1 MGGLVIRKI
10 WREDLPYTMV
20 ELVFLMRD
28 VATGIHPQG
37 DTRITGQV
45 RTCATGVIEWK
56 DTGWQGTKR

>member
-1 MGGLVIRKI
+1 
-10 WREDLPYTMV
+10 MV

-56 DTGWQGTKR
+56 DTGWQGTRR